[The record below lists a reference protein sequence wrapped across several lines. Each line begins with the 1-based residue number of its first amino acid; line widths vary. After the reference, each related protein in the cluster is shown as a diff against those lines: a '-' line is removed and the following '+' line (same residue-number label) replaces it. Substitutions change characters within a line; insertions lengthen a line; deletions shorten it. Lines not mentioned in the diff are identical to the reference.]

1 MHLLKQS
8 FLTDDERH
16 SLILQMYYHSLCFSG
31 GVTQFVAKE
40 NTVAKWVMNRPYQTK
55 FVESLLKLSGMSTT
69 TSNPRKCLRS
79 SEILKSNKMVE
90 KIMVVLRTQF
100 INPFQPDLDKDEL
113 FNLVSGYPAPEN
125 VRNCLLTLE
134 SRGKE
139 LMDEFQDR
147 ITTESTGSSKTV
159 FLAQSRG
166 RRSRPSRVWPL
177 KPS

>member
-1 MHLLKQS
+1 
-8 FLTDDERH
+8 
-16 SLILQMYYHSLCFSG
+16 MYYHSLCFSG
-31 GVTQFVAKE
+31 GVTQFAAKE

-139 LMDEFQDR
+139 LMDEFQDI

>member
-8 FLTDDERH
+8 FLTDDECH

-31 GVTQFVAKE
+31 GVTQFAAKE

-100 INPFQPDLDKDEL
+100 INPS
-113 FNLVSGYPAPEN
+113 NLI
-125 VRNCLLTLE
+125 LTRM
-134 SRGKE
+134 SCSTWYRGIQLQRMYATAYSHLNQE
-139 LMDEFQDR
+139 E
-147 ITTESTGSSKTV
+147 
-159 FLAQSRG
+159 
-166 RRSRPSRVWPL
+166 RS
-177 KPS
+177 

>member
-1 MHLLKQS
+1 
-8 FLTDDERH
+8 
-16 SLILQMYYHSLCFSG
+16 
-31 GVTQFVAKE
+31 
-40 NTVAKWVMNRPYQTK
+40 
-55 FVESLLKLSGMSTT
+55 
-69 TSNPRKCLRS
+69 
-79 SEILKSNKMVE
+79 MVE

-147 ITTESTGSSKTV
+147 ITTESTGSSKIV
-159 FLAQSRG
+159 FFSPIKTETLKTFKSLAVKTKLIKEQRKVKRTYISERYLG
-166 RRSRPSRVWPL
+166 N
-177 KPS
+177 